1 MSHDPLTSSKHSFD
15 LAANESNSLQL
26 SAVNWIIKKILLTF
40 KFIVFSD
47 VQQIIYFI
55 SVIFMNIYNYTICS

>member
-26 SAVNWIIKKILLTF
+26 SSVNWIIKKILLTF

-55 SVIFMNIYNYTICS
+55 TLYVH